1 MDEVT
6 QAEVLRRLE
15 SVEETMKRRRY
26 DYVSKELY
34 ERDVVEIKAD
44 ISEMKKSQEWM
55 MRLLVTQFFALV
67 VASIIFVAT
76 RGV

>member
-1 MDEVT
+1 MS
-6 QAEVLRRLE
+6 QAEVIRRLE
-15 SVEETMKRRRY
+15 NIERTVERRKY

-67 VASIIFVAT
+67 VSVVVFVAT